1 MIPLA
6 ALVGVMFMVVIGTFA
21 WNSLMIMRRV
31 PRADAFVIILVTGV
45 TVYKDLAIAVIVGV
59 IISALV
65 YAWNA
70 AKRIQASTRP
80 SVRETGALVYDIKGP
95 LFFGSTASFIELFDI
110 SNDPKQVILD
120 FAESRIVDQSGLQA
134 IEDIASKYAAS
145 NKQIMLR
152 HLSPDCKKLLSRSGQ
167 IIIDSEDDPDYGV
180 AVDYSVKIGAMGGGH

>member
-1 MIPLA
+1 
-6 ALVGVMFMVVIGTFA
+6 
-21 WNSLMIMRRV
+21 
-31 PRADAFVIILVTGV
+31 VTAV

-80 SVRETGALVYDIKGP
+80 SVRETGALVYDIRGP

-110 SNDPKQVILD
+110 ANDPKLVILD

-134 IEDIASKYAAS
+134 IEDIAGKYAAT

-152 HLSPDCKKLLSRSGQ
+152 HLSHDCHKLLSRAGQ
-167 IIIDSEDDPDYGV
+167 IIIDSDDDPDYGV